1 MDVCAARARSC
12 TVILYVQGEA
22 VQGKRFSVVA
32 EYVLRVLGLDYI
44 SDTFVGGPMLRGIS
58 GGQKK
63 RLTTGE
69 MLVGCARALVTGFRW
84 FSGNPTAEGCS
95 GPRGLSAK
103 PEKRCEAH

>member
-1 MDVCAARARSC
+1 
-12 TVILYVQGEA
+12 VQGEA

-44 SDTFVGGPMLRGIS
+44 ADTFVGGPMLRGIS

-69 MLVGCARALVTGFRW
+69 MLVGCARALSSG
-84 FSGNPTAEGCS
+84 FSG
-95 GPRGLSAK
+95 LSWT
-103 PEKRCEAH
+103 E